1 MQKPPT
7 NKESI
12 SSLRNALKL
21 LNLFSHEEPEM
32 TLSQIAVKL
41 NVGISTAHRLT
52 STLLDDGL
60 LKKDSLTK
68 NFRLGTSI
76 LAMGNTILSQYELC
90 QVSRT
95 IQEQLVQA
103 TGETVHLSIVKE
115 YHVMYLQKMD
125 CKHHVYLQSHIGKQN
140 PIYCTS
146 SGQVILAYQSNDF
159 IENVIDIGLDA
170 YTPNTITS
178 PERLKSVLADI
189 RLQGFAYSIEE
200 LHKGVSSIAAP
211 IKNQSGDVIASV
223 SIAGPST
230 RINPHKLPALA
241 KLVKNAGEKI
251 SEQLLIKNIKHKKE
265 GQR

>member
-1 MQKPPT
+1 MQNPPIR
-7 NKESI
+7 KESI

-21 LNLFSHEEPEM
+21 LNLFTHDEPEL
-32 TLSQIAVKL
+32 TLSEIAVKL

-52 STLLDDGL
+52 STLMENGL
-60 LKKDSLTK
+60 LKKDPLTK
-68 NFRLGTSI
+68 NFRLGSSI

-90 QVSRT
+90 QVSRDSL
-95 IQEQLVQA
+95 EQLVQ
-103 TGETVHLSIVKE
+103 TSGEAVHLSVLKGI
-115 YHVMYLQKMD
+115 HVVYLQKMD

-159 IENVIDIGLDA
+159 IENVIDYGLVE

-178 PERLKSVLADI
+178 PERLKAVLADI
-189 RLQGFAYSIEE
+189 RSQGFAYSREE
-200 LHKGVSSIAAP
+200 LHEGVSSIAAP
-211 IKNQSGDVIASV
+211 IKNQWGDVIASV

-230 RINPHKLPALA
+230 RITPHKLPALVR
-241 KLVKNAGEKI
+241 LVKNAGEKI
-251 SEQLLIKNIKHKKE
+251 SEQLLIRNRQHKKE